1 MSNTFTFKDTI
12 IGVGDKVKVYQRIME
27 SGKSRKQVFAGM
39 VLTIK
44 GDEKN
49 RTFSV
54 RRVGEQNIGIEKIFS
69 TKSPTLTDI
78 EVTKQG
84 VKGTK
89 SAKLYYTRKKSK
101 REIDKIYSRQ
111 KLRK

>member
-54 RRVGEQNIGIEKIFS
+54 RRVGEQN
-69 TKSPTLTDI
+69 TDI